1 MQPLLL
7 PLLAQVS
14 APSDWHA
21 VSLGQGL
28 LYMVI
33 FALVG
38 IALAI
43 LGYKLF
49 DWATP
54 GKLHE
59 EIVQNKNVAAALV
72 GGAVIIGVCIIVAA
86 AIVG

>member
-1 MQPLLL
+1 MQTLLL

-14 APSDWHA
+14 TPSDWHA

-59 EIVQNKNVAAALV
+59 EIIQNKNVAAALV

>member
-1 MQPLLL
+1 MKLLIL
-7 PLLAQVS
+7 PLLAQTS

-21 VSLGQGL
+21 ASLGQGL
-28 LYMVI
+28 FYMVI

-54 GKLHE
+54 GQLHE
-59 EIVQNKNVAAALV
+59 EIIQNKNIAAALV

>member
-1 MQPLLL
+1 MQTLML
-7 PLLAQVS
+7 PFLAQVS
-14 APSDWHA
+14 ASPDWHA

-28 LYMVI
+28 FYMVI
-33 FALVG
+33 FAVVG

-49 DWATP
+49 DLATP

-59 EIVQNKNVAAALV
+59 EIIQNKNIAAALV
-72 GGAVIIGVCIIVAA
+72 GGSVIIGVCIIVAA

>member
-1 MQPLLL
+1 MQTLLL

-59 EIVQNKNVAAALV
+59 EIIQNKNVAAALV